1 MTVKHRFQEGLET
14 EEDPSPHGGSGR
26 RSGAS
31 AHRAPCLRA
40 PPATWD
46 LPRLLPHLSSAR
58 WPGWRLRARV
68 PARTHLPI
76 LCPPGASLGTTAPG
90 QCGQEAKPAPPP
102 QACPHHS
109 LSESASAPW
118 VREDAGTPAGGG
130 RLRGWG
136 AWGDRGL
143 GSPAAWLAQRG
154 GSRLSARWL
163 APGAGACSVCARARV
178 CASVRECAGGDAGE
192 TLLFPLLLLGR
203 SLRPPRPRPTPP
215 GTLGS
220 VVPAP
225 LLDRLPRE
233 GSGDLL
239 TSTPQPGL
247 AMVRA

>member
-136 AWGDRGL
+136 AWGGRGL

-154 GSRLSARWL
+154 GSRLAARWL

-178 CASVRECAGGDAGE
+178 CASVRAGTPARLFCFRFCFWEGACALPVRA
-192 TLLFPLLLLGR
+192 
-203 SLRPPRPRPTPP
+203 PPR
-215 GTLGS
+215 
-220 VVPAP
+220 
-225 LLDRLPRE
+225 
-233 GSGDLL
+233 
-239 TSTPQPGL
+239 L
-247 AMVRA
+247 AHWEV